1 MSKVINKIK
10 SRFFDESHPMEYRIS
25 IIFFLAALFVS
36 ILSATTNTLLQKG
49 IFGIAF
55 QWIFIILM
63 AAFLFA
69 SHKFQMLLFRPL
81 VILVGFIYIPFLFTQ
96 TAGYDGTAL
105 MFSLLCMFIISV
117 AFEKKRRT
125 FLIVANILLLVGLCF
140 LEFFYPA
147 LIVPHEG
154 EQAKLIDQLVAL
166 VVTMFAMSILSIY
179 IIDALKSGV
188 RYTQKVLEELEHKN
202 RNLAE
207 ISQIFINLRHDNES
221 VQKAMDMAG
230 SFLSCDSM
238 IFWEKTPAGDRLHSR
253 IEWNRD
259 GTTVSGTE
267 EQAFARGTT
276 FYDSYLIKRERFLV
290 LDMECEVR
298 LAVPIIIENRF
309 WGVIEFSRLHSSPW
323 SDSDIQL
330 SILLTSVFASY
341 FDRREYELSIERQL
355 EQQSLTAKIAGNFI
369 NIDELDTR
377 VTEAL
382 WDMGVFLGCDAVC
395 IYQADADASQFDIR
409 HKWTDSASEFN
420 ISRYAAD
427 IGDAFFRDKKTYFL
441 CSDTGKK
448 GKAENTSAFIAPL
461 YMNTIFYGFLS
472 LEFHGPH
479 DWMDNEIQLGLMF
492 GATYS
497 VVLERNRQ
505 AEILMEAKTQ
515 AEAASEA
522 KSNFLSNMSHEI
534 RTPMN
539 AIIGMTKIGL
549 ATEDTEK
556 SRQCLE
562 SIRSSSSQLLSIIND
577 ILDISKIES
586 GKIEL
591 EQAPFDM
598 YQMIDSVS
606 DMITEQIQ
614 KKQLRFTIRRGK
626 ALPAWYVGDRTRIAQ
641 IITNL
646 LSNAVKF
653 TPENGAVTLSAD
665 LVSEK
670 DGIAILRISVSDT
683 GVGISRDQADRIF
696 QSFEQADNSVTR
708 RFGGTGLGLSI
719 AKNLVEMMNGR
730 IWMESVPGEGS
741 TFYIEIPLQRCSD
754 QEQNKDHSR
763 VLEKTESQ
771 EPDPSQTLDFTGIHI
786 LLAEDIEI
794 NRIIFEELLDGTGI
808 SITCVNDGLEAL
820 RAFSAA
826 PDRYDIIFMDIQMP
840 IMDGFEATR
849 AIRSL
854 GSAQAHSIPIVAMTA
869 NVFQEDIRQCLEAG
883 MNDHLGKPIEIVQVY
898 EKIRIYVQK

>member
-1 MSKVINKIK
+1 MSKLINKLK
-10 SRFFDESHPMEYRIS
+10 ARFFDESHPMEYRIS

-55 QWIFIILM
+55 QWLFIILM
-63 AAFLFA
+63 TAFLFA

-81 VILVGFIYIPFLFTQ
+81 VILVGFLYIPFLFTQ

-125 FLIVANILLLVGLCF
+125 FLIVANILLLVGLCL

-166 VVTMFAMSILSIY
+166 VVTMFAMAILSIY
-179 IIDALKSGV
+179 IIDALKRGV

-238 IFWEKTPAGDRLHSR
+238 IFWEKNSAGDRLLSR
-253 IEWNRD
+253 LEWNRN
-259 GTTVSGTE
+259 GTTAPSAEAQEFTG
-267 EQAFARGTT
+267 GTT
-276 FYDSYLIKRERFLV
+276 FYDSFLIKRERFLV
-290 LDMECEVR
+290 LDREREVR
-298 LAVPIIIENRF
+298 LAVPIIIENKL
-309 WGVIEFSRLHSSPW
+309 WGVIEFSRLRSFPW

-341 FDRREYELSIERQL
+341 FDRREYELSIERQ
-355 EQQSLTAKIAGNFI
+355 
-369 NIDELDTR
+369 
-377 VTEAL
+377 
-382 WDMGVFLGCDAVC
+382 
-395 IYQADADASQFDIR
+395 
-409 HKWTDSASEFN
+409 
-420 ISRYAAD
+420 
-427 IGDAFFRDKKTYFL
+427 
-441 CSDTGKK
+441 
-448 GKAENTSAFIAPL
+448 
-461 YMNTIFYGFLS
+461 
-472 LEFHGPH
+472 
-479 DWMDNEIQLGLMF
+479 
-492 GATYS
+492 
-497 VVLERNRQ
+497 

-515 AEAASEA
+515 AESASKA

-539 AIIGMTKIGL
+539 AIIGMTEIGL
-549 ATEDTEK
+549 AAEDPEK
-556 SRQCLE
+556 LRQCLG
-562 SIRSSSSQLLSIIND
+562 SIRSSSVQLLSIIND

-586 GKIEL
+586 GKMEL

-598 YQMIDSVS
+598 VQMIDSVCN
-606 DMITEQIQ
+606 MITEQVQ
-614 KKQLRFTIRRGK
+614 KKQLRFSIRRGK
-626 ALPAWYVGDRTRIAQ
+626 AHPMWYVGDRTRIAQ
-641 IITNL
+641 VITNL

-653 TPENGAVTLSAD
+653 TPENGVVTLSVD
-665 LVSEK
+665 QIGEK
-670 DGIAILRISVSDT
+670 DRIATLRISVSDT
-683 GVGISRDQADRIF
+683 GVGISHDQADRIF
-696 QSFEQADNSVTR
+696 HSFEQADNSVTR

-741 TFYIEIPLQRCSD
+741 TFSIEIPLSMYPD
-754 QEQNKDHSR
+754 PEQNKGHSKELGR
-763 VLEKTESQ
+763 TESQ
-771 EPDPSQTLDFTGIHI
+771 EPDSSQTPDFTGIHI

-794 NRIIFEELLDGTGI
+794 NQIIFKELLDETGLRI
-808 SITCVNDGLEAL
+808 DSVDNGREAL
-820 RAFSAA
+820 RAFSET
-826 PDRYDIIFMDIQMP
+826 PDRYDMIFMDLQMP
-840 IMDGFEATR
+840 LMDGFEATR
-849 AIRSL
+849 GIRSL
-854 GSAQAHSIPIVAMTA
+854 GSTQAKSIPIVAMTA
-869 NVFQEDIRQCLEAG
+869 NVFQEDIEQCLKAG

-898 EKIRIYVQK
+898 EKIRMYVQKLGKS